1 MILRIAHTWDG
12 TPLGDDE
19 IATVEANIQ
28 DGGAAVVVTVTA
40 PYHGD
45 PAPPA
50 PAGSTDRLWEY
61 EAVELFLLGRDD
73 AYLEIELGPHGH
85 HLVLQLRGRRN
96 VVAHGLAIGYHAA
109 IGRARWRGHAV
120 IPRALLPDHV
130 TRGNAYALH
139 GVGPGRRHLAAC
151 PVPGPAPDFHRLD
164 RFGSIVLR

>member
-19 IATVEANIQ
+19 IATVEAVVH
-28 DGGAAVVVTVTA
+28 DGDAAVVVTIAA

-85 HLVLQLRGRRN
+85 HLALQLRGRRN
-96 VVAHGLAIGYHAA
+96 IVGHGLAIRYAAA
-109 IGRARWRGHAV
+109 IDGDRWSGRAV
-120 IPRALLPDHV
+120 VPQALLPDQV
-130 TRGNAYALH
+130 TRGNAFALH
-139 GVGPGRRHLAAC
+139 GVGPERRHLAAF

-164 RFGSIVLR
+164 RFGPIVL